1 MTTPKQILLDLL
13 AGQSTADSIAE
24 RLRIPV
30 LVAEAMLRRHE
41 TDDLVVS
48 GRINDCITVYRLTGT
63 GILAAKE
70 LKPKRARRGAS
81 AEPATPI

>member
-1 MTTPKQILLDLL
+1 MTTPNQILIDLL

-24 RLRIPV
+24 RLRIPT

-41 TDDLVVS
+41 TDDLVFTGS
-48 GRINDCITVYRLTGT
+48 INGCLKVYRLTAA

-70 LKPKRARRGAS
+70 LKPKRPRRGAS
-81 AEPATPI
+81 AEPATPV